1 MSAASTGVLPSA
13 RLIWIPL
20 SGRMGLSHLCPIHNV
35 AERLIN
41 PTDPWLLSGILIT
54 TVLLYLTLVSRIRD
68 WACVSMSVAGLLV
81 LAVSAAADGLDD
93 SALTWGYPIWPT
105 GPILW
110 AIVASLVVVLKL
122 LGGRQHKEQSHG
134 AFLSYGFFAWTMV
147 TVATSMMLFS
157 VRHGVTATHD
167 EIVVLGILTLG
178 LTQLGFAG
186 VIGEGLVDSMLGRI
200 ARTIAIV
207 IGCVTFLFSWIIS
220 IFYLLPSSTY
230 VV

>member
-1 MSAASTGVLPSA
+1 
-13 RLIWIPL
+13 
-20 SGRMGLSHLCPIHNV
+20 V
-35 AERLIN
+35 AERVIN

-68 WACVSMSVAGLLV
+68 WACVSMSVAGLLA
-81 LAVSAAADGLDD
+81 LLVSAAVDGPDD
-93 SALTWGYPIWPT
+93 SAFAWRYPIWPT

-110 AIVASLVVVLKL
+110 AIIASLVIALKL
-122 LGGRQHKEQSHG
+122 LGRRQHEEQSRG

-147 TVATSMMLFS
+147 TVAASMMLFF

-167 EIVVLGILTLG
+167 DIVVLGILTLG

-186 VIGEGLVDSMLGRI
+186 VIGGELADSMLGRI

-220 IFYLLPSSTY
+220 IFYLIL
-230 VV
+230 